1 MKTDLL
7 KRHAK
12 SFYWASYFLAT
23 KIYTKSCMLY
33 NFCRSLDDIVDKKS
47 ELEKKKADF
56 INFKNKFFE
65 RDTDNETIKDMWTL
79 ILNEKISLN
88 VVKDLF
94 DGVETDLSEKVKFKS
109 KSELITYSYRVAG
122 TVGLMMAKIF
132 KIKSKKAL
140 LGAIN
145 LGIAMQLTNIARD
158 VVEDELMS
166 RKYINGDF
174 SSITETLSN
183 ADIFYRK
190 SYFSIKEIPV
200 RSRFSILVARRLY
213 QKIGNYIL
221 KKKNKENY
229 IKAGKIYVPLYRK
242 ILESLFSLFDFI
254 HILFIN
260 KDNQSDQLLTIEN
273 IDIDERI

>member
-12 SFYWASYFLAT
+12 SFYWASYFLDS
-23 KIYTKSCMLY
+23 KIYAKCCALY
-33 NFCRSLDDIVDKKS
+33 NFCRSLDDIADKKS
-47 ELEKKKADF
+47 ELEKKKTDF
-56 INFKNKFFE
+56 KNFKNKFFE
-65 RDTDNETIKDMWTL
+65 RDADNETIKDMWTL
-79 ILNEKISLN
+79 ILSEKISLN

-94 DGVETDLSEKVKFKS
+94 DGVETDLSERVMFKS

-132 KIKSKKAL
+132 KIKNKKAL

-158 VVEDELMS
+158 VVEDES
-166 RKYINGDF
+166 INRKYINGDF

-183 ADIFYRK
+183 ADDFYRK
-190 SYFSIKEIPV
+190 SYFSIKEIPI
-200 RSRFSILVARRLY
+200 RSRFSIIVARRLY

-242 ILESLFSLFDFI
+242 ILETLFSLFDFI

-260 KDNQSDQLLTIEN
+260 KNNQCDQLLKIEN

>member
-12 SFYWASYFLAT
+12 SFYWASYFLDT

-79 ILNEKISLN
+79 ISNEKISLN

-174 SSITETLSN
+174 SSITETLSD

-200 RSRFSILVARRLY
+200 RSRLSILVARRLY

-242 ILESLFSLFDFI
+242 ILETLFSLFDFI

-260 KDNQSDQLLTIEN
+260 KNNQSDQLLTIEN